1 MSVSHLRAVIKVSVV
16 IRQVFVMFQVSGV
29 IQLTVLLSCCTVRI
43 FFNVKTDTVVMLVAE
58 KLAEVQVLNMLA
70 GFYLVVL

>member
-1 MSVSHLRAVIKVSVV
+1 MIKVSVV
-16 IRQVFVMFQVSGV
+16 IRQVFVMFQVSGG

-58 KLAEVQVLNMLA
+58 KLAEIQVNNML
-70 GFYLVVL
+70 GFYIVVL